1 MFLLSSYISGAEEEK
16 SIVSK
21 LSDKLYSFITK
32 EKTLTIAFYPS
43 IENYVA
49 SSIALSALSVSDIK
63 VILLPITSYT
73 SVETPTL
80 ILDGKATS
88 IRVDAPYKIH
98 ITRLKRVLED
108 KGNSIR
114 VGIYS
119 TAPSAMLKIF
129 EKTSIITDAM
139 YGYALIFSANEEKPK
154 ALDHELLNEAQ
165 NREVVEKYE
174 AALKIFEW
182 HKLPICDAL
191 SLTLNPFVPGI
202 SGDKDQ
208 CINVLTSEGVNIVDS
223 KGSFRKIVDLS
234 DKELEK
240 LVEVIFK
247 RLKQKL
253 KTSSIGGL
261 VSRTYIITK
270 STPISVDDVR
280 YAYQVLCYVSEL
292 TDPGYIPASMVN
304 KLYASYIKSVYIA
317 KAKDIALELS
327 NVLLDNKLEIVGE
340 KAFIVEASRDIPPSL
355 IGGIAREY
363 LGLSNRIAIVCSSGR
378 CYTSTI
384 ELEQTNT
391 PIKLIDGIAVNGV
404 RVESKTYEELLKSI
418 GDIVE

>member
-1 MFLLSSYISGAEEEK
+1 MLSSYISGAEEEK
-16 SIVSK
+16 NIVSK
-21 LSDKLYSFITK
+21 LSDRLYSFITK

-49 SSIALSALSVSDIK
+49 SSIALSALSVSDIR
-63 VILLPITSYT
+63 VVLLPTIDYV

-80 ILDGKATS
+80 ILDGKTTS
-88 IRVDAPYKIH
+88 IRVDASHKIH
-98 ITRLKRVLED
+98 IVKSKKILED

-114 VGIYS
+114 VGLYS
-119 TAPSAMLKIF
+119 TMPSVMLKIF

-139 YGYALIFSANEEKPK
+139 YSYALIFSANEEKPK

-165 NREVVEKYE
+165 NKEVVEKYE

-208 CINVLTSEGVNIVDS
+208 CINILTSEGVDIVDS
-223 KGSFRKIVDLS
+223 KGMFKKIVDLS

-253 KTSSIGGL
+253 KASSIEGL

-270 STPISVDDVR
+270 STPINVDDVR

-292 TDPGYIPASMVN
+292 TDPGYIPASMIN
-304 KLYASYIKSVYIA
+304 KLYASYIKSIYIA
-317 KAKDIALELS
+317 KARDIALEL
-327 NVLLDNKLEIVGE
+327 NNILLGNKLEIVGE
-340 KAFIVEASRDIPPSL
+340 KAFIVEASKEIPPSL
-355 IGGIAREY
+355 IGDIARKY
-363 LGLSNRIAIVCSSGR
+363 LGLSNRIAIVCSGGK

-384 ELEQTNT
+384 ELEQTNIS
-391 PIKLIDGIAVNGV
+391 IKLVDGIVVNGV

-418 GDIVE
+418 GDTIE

>member
-1 MFLLSSYISGAEEEK
+1 MLSSYISGAEEEK
-16 SIVSK
+16 NIVSK
-21 LSDKLYSFITK
+21 LSDRLYSFITK

-49 SSIALSALSVSDIK
+49 SSIALSALSVSDTR
-63 VILLPITSYT
+63 VVLLPTISHV

-80 ILDGKATS
+80 ILDGKVTS

-98 ITRLKRVLED
+98 IVKSKKILED

-114 VGIYS
+114 VGLYS
-119 TAPSAMLKIF
+119 TMPSVMLKIF

-139 YGYALIFSANEEKPK
+139 YSYALVFSANEEKPK

-165 NREVVEKYE
+165 NKEVVEKYE

-208 CINVLTSEGVNIVDS
+208 CINILTSEGVDIVDS
-223 KGSFRKIVDLS
+223 KGMFKKIVDLS

-253 KTSSIGGL
+253 KASSIEGL

-270 STPISVDDVR
+270 STPINVDDVR

-292 TDPGYIPASMVN
+292 TDPGYIPASMIN
-304 KLYASYIKSVYIA
+304 KLYASYIKSIYIA
-317 KAKDIALELS
+317 KARDIALEL
-327 NVLLDNKLEIVGE
+327 NNILLGNKLEIVGE
-340 KAFIVEASRDIPPSL
+340 KAFIVEASKEIPPSL
-355 IGGIAREY
+355 IGDIARKY
-363 LGLSNRIAIVCSSGR
+363 LGLSNRIAIVCSGGK

-384 ELEQTNT
+384 ELEQTYI
-391 PIKLIDGIAVNGV
+391 PIKLVDGIVVNGV

-418 GDIVE
+418 GDTIE